1 MGKAS
6 KKRHLPQS
14 QLKITKKKRTK
25 EEAFREA
32 DHSDDEIDEFHRHC
46 DLIPLDVSQDES
58 DDGDMEQPVFN
69 FQGDDSDESRDEDND
84 YEDDDAEEGDTP
96 PRGFAAN
103 IVRQAKYLKQK
114 FGGEDEMDDDE
125 DENDKEVNKKSWGGR
140 KNIYYNAD
148 TADDEIESSD
158 EELRKEEEAE
168 VLRIQRESAKSLS
181 MADLGLQDSAVDE
194 SDSDKKTQGCL
205 QDEKP
210 KGASKWHTLDAS
222 YEEIK
227 KDVGALSKEEQMDV
241 VFSSA
246 PELIGLLSE
255 LNEAVDQLK
264 EVNDVDYMGKA
275 ALDQSE
281 AKEALLL
288 IYCQAISSYLL
299 LKSEGLS
306 VRDHPIKGHL
316 VEIKNMLQKLKEI
329 EGRDSSPTE
338 QTAHL
343 SKKADTRKIGV
354 AQVSQ
359 HQEKL
364 SKMVSSDKLEDKI
377 NQQQPVKATAIQN
390 AKHKDQD
397 VKIGP
402 QSLEMLKIRANLEAK
417 LRKKGLYNSKT
428 KLNKS
433 SSIKLTN
440 RSFSS
445 DDFGDELQNAKSIS
459 KSKLSQL
466 VINKVMVKLA
476 SGDDD
481 LPKRDDIGE
490 RRRKHELRV
499 LGRIGVNKDNEDDGN
514 HDDHNNNN
522 DKEVHGDVPDD
533 DDEASEDEFY
543 KQAKRKR
550 VEKLINRQ
558 QLNAA
563 KQIVPSLDE
572 AEQQADG
579 KCHISYQ
586 MNKNKGL
593 TRHRKKD
600 LKNPRKKYRAK
611 HSKWEKRRKG
621 QVRDIRRASVL
632 YGGES
637 SGINPFVSHSVR
649 F

>member
-32 DHSDDEIDEFHRHC
+32 DHSDDEIDEFHRHR

-69 FQGDDSDESRDEDND
+69 FQDDDSDESRDDDND
-84 YEDDDAEEGDTP
+84 YDDDDAEEGDTP
-96 PRGFAAN
+96 PRGFAAK

-114 FGGEDEMDDDE
+114 FGGGEDEMDDDE
-125 DENDKEVNKKSWGGR
+125 DENDKGEVNKKSWGVR
-140 KNIYYNAD
+140 KNIYYKAD

-158 EELRKEEEAE
+158 EELRKGEEAE
-168 VLRIQRESAKSLS
+168 VLLIQRESAKSLS
-181 MADLGLQDSAVDE
+181 MADLGLQDSDVDE

-205 QDEKP
+205 QDDKP
-210 KGASKWHTLDAS
+210 KGTSKWHTIDAS

-255 LNEAVDQLK
+255 LNESVDQLK
-264 EVNDVDYMGKA
+264 EIKGDDGKVNDVDYMGKA

-288 IYCQAISSYLL
+288 MYCQAISSYLL

-338 QTAHL
+338 QTAHF
-343 SKKADTRKIGV
+343 SKKADTRKLGV

-364 SKMVSSDKLEDKI
+364 SKMVSSDELEDKI
-377 NQQQPVKATAIQN
+377 NQQQLVKETAIQN

-397 VKIGP
+397 VKIGS

-417 LRKKGLYNSKT
+417 LRKKGVYNSKT
-428 KLNKS
+428 KLKKS

-440 RSFSS
+440 
-445 DDFGDELQNAKSIS
+445 GWH
-459 KSKLSQL
+459 L
-466 VINKVMVKLA
+466 VMMICPREMTL
-476 SGDDD
+476 
-481 LPKRDDIGE
+481 
-490 RRRKHELRV
+490 
-499 LGRIGVNKDNEDDGN
+499 VN
-514 HDDHNNNN
+514 
-522 DKEVHGDVPDD
+522 
-533 DDEASEDEFY
+533 
-543 KQAKRKR
+543 
-550 VEKLINRQ
+550 
-558 QLNAA
+558 
-563 KQIVPSLDE
+563 
-572 AEQQADG
+572 
-579 KCHISYQ
+579 
-586 MNKNKGL
+586 
-593 TRHRKKD
+593 
-600 LKNPRKKYRAK
+600 
-611 HSKWEKRRKG
+611 
-621 QVRDIRRASVL
+621 
-632 YGGES
+632 GGES
-637 SGINPFVSHSVR
+637 MSFVYLGELASTKTMKMM
-649 F
+649 